1 MHIKTPLIAC
11 IPQIDSRIIQLVAP
25 YGSLSPLSI
34 SLVKIFTPLCATAFL
49 FAGCATPKTALDY
62 IDGTKVPHVPLM
74 AINPEDQAQEQFN
87 VAINL
92 FQPGVD
98 LYELEEDGS
107 GLFAID
113 GSGVPKIDHKAI
125 DPKIRR
131 LETHFLP
138 GTLKSVLDRSQ
149 QWGQTFVSPGEVQ
162 SPDLFVDATILAS
175 DGHSIALLVQ
185 ARDSTGRMWYQDTI
199 KYLTLESDYQS
210 ANWPTKDPYDAIFNH
225 IANRLAN
232 FRNNLTPEEQKQIRM
247 VSQMRFASDLAP
259 DAFGDYLARNE
270 EQQTYVQRF
279 PAENDPTYQIIQQL
293 HGTELDMLSHIE
305 EYYDNLQEGSFD
317 SYNTWREQ
325 FRQLSI
331 EMEQYRVNAQN
342 QKTTSYIIAGLAV
355 AGAAA
360 TAASDSQYNSNS
372 ESNAAAILA
381 GGLELSAAIYEA
393 AKEKIEIA
401 NLKAK
406 ELAEISE
413 IAGEGLQPKVIELEG
428 RTYQLTGDV
437 DSRFRQIREIIRQ
450 RYLIETGQE
459 DVAPVDTL
467 SSI

>member
-1 MHIKTPLIAC
+1 MLTKTHLTAWKT
-11 IPQIDSRIIQLVAP
+11 QIDSRIFQSAT
-25 YGSLSPLSI
+25 SCRSFSPLSV
-34 SLVKIFTPLCATAFL
+34 SLVKVFAPLCTAALIFT
-49 FAGCATPKTALDY
+49 GCATPKTALDY
-62 IDGTKVPHVPLM
+62 IDGTEVPHVPLM
-74 AINPEDQAQEQFN
+74 AINPEDPAHEEFN

-98 LYELEEDGS
+98 LFELEEDGS

-113 GSGVPKIDHKAI
+113 DSGVPKIDHKAI

-138 GTLKSVLDRSQ
+138 GTLKSVLDRSR

-185 ARDSTGRMWYQDTI
+185 VRDSSGRTWYNDTI
-199 KYLTLESDYQS
+199 KYLTLESDYLFAS
-210 ANWPTKDPYDAIFNH
+210 WPTKDPYDAIYNH
-225 IANRLAN
+225 IANRLATY
-232 FRNNLTPEEQKQIRM
+232 RNNLTPEEQKQIRM

-270 EQQTYVQRF
+270 EQQLYVQRF
-279 PAENDPTYQIIQQL
+279 PAENDPTFQTVQQL
-293 HGTELDMLSHIE
+293 HGTELDMLTHIE

-342 QKTTSYIIAGLAV
+342 QKTTSLIIAGLAV
-355 AGAAA
+355 ATAAA
-360 TAASDSQYNSNS
+360 TASSDSQYNSNRGS
-372 ESNAAAILA
+372 DAAAILA
-381 GGLELSAAIYEA
+381 GGLELSVAIYEA
-393 AKEKIEIA
+393 AKEKIAIA

-413 IAGEGLQPKVIELEG
+413 IAGKGLQPKVIELEG

-459 DVAPVDTL
+459 GTGAVGAN
-467 SSI
+467 